1 MEEVKVLN
9 RLDKPNFNWIK
20 NVGNF
25 LLNRVELYMND
36 LLIDRHYSEWVNIW
50 YELNNTYDKKE
61 LRERMIGS
69 TYDLFTN
76 NSDIKKGK
84 NLIIPMYFW
93 FNRYSGL
100 NLPVIAM
107 SNVNIY
113 LKLYIEDLDNLV
125 IKDDNTTIIMDDN
138 FDIKLNIGYIY
149 LDDEE
154 RNNFAKG
161 RHEYLIEH
169 TQFNEYS
176 INESSLVNISFKN
189 SVKDLIW
196 FIDYDDRV
204 LGNYQNVIS
213 NTKILV
219 NNRVLLNM
227 DNTYTNYVIPY
238 ERYKSC
244 VSDGINVYSF
254 NLSNDEFQPSGSLN
268 FSMLDNVQF
277 DLTLLDNSLKNKKV
291 KIFANS
297 YNILRIMSGL
307 AGLSFYE

>member
-1 MEEVKVLN
+1 M
-9 RLDKPNFNWIK
+9 
-20 NVGNF
+20 
-25 LLNRVELYMND
+25 
-36 LLIDRHYSEWVNIW
+36 
-50 YELNNTYDKKE
+50 
-61 LRERMIGS
+61 
-69 TYDLFTN
+69 
-76 NSDIKKGK
+76 
-84 NLIIPMYFW
+84 
-93 FNRYSGL
+93 
-100 NLPVIAM
+100 
-107 SNVNIY
+107 
-113 LKLYIEDLDNLV
+113 
-125 IKDDNTTIIMDDN
+125 
-138 FDIKLNIGYIY
+138 
-149 LDDEE
+149 
-154 RNNFAKG
+154 
-161 RHEYLIEH
+161 
-169 TQFNEYS
+169 
-176 INESSLVNISFKN
+176 
-189 SVKDLIW
+189 KDLIW

-204 LGNYQNVIS
+204 LGNYQNVLS

-238 ERYKSC
+238 ERYKSS